1 MRTRMLGIASLGSLA
16 CLGMAVPAVAA
27 PFTLQDTYYGGIVN
41 PTMPAND
48 ISGGDTIEDPG
59 TKNFQIDSAV
69 VARPNAN
76 TLTVTINTWYAG
88 QPPLDGTNYGSLFFG
103 SVSDFKSVVPSNSQG
118 VTTLAGTLNDT
129 YHPGLW
135 TSAFTNGGLYSTGVS
150 LAGPLGTANDYPSN
164 NSVVQSY
171 TTATGKIIMSNVNG
185 DPVSYNGT
193 GNNGF
198 YFRQTQAV
206 EFDPNANATSINGI
220 TGSVS
225 VVNSVYGPND
235 TPITEG
241 SITYTINDGGFLGSS
256 FAISW
261 AMSCANDIIQGVIP
275 VQSGGLQSSTP
286 LPAAL
291 PLFVSGLGM
300 MGFFGARRKRRTAQA
315 SAA

>member
-1 MRTRMLGIASLGSLA
+1 M
-16 CLGMAVPAVAA
+16 AA
-27 PFTLQDTYYGGIVN
+27 PALAAPYTLQDNYYGGYVN

-48 ISGGDTIEDPG
+48 ISAGDTIENPG
-59 TKNFQIDSAV
+59 TKNFEIDNAV
-69 VARPNAN
+69 VARPSAN
-76 TLTVTINTWYAG
+76 TLTVTIKTWYAG

-103 SVSDFKSVVPSNSQG
+103 SVSDFKSQVPSNGQG

-135 TSAFTNGGLYSTGVS
+135 TTAFTNGGLYSTGVT
-150 LAGPLGTANDYPSN
+150 LLGAHGTANNYPAN

-171 TTATGKIIMSNVNG
+171 TTTTGKIIMSNVNG

-198 YFRQTQAV
+198 YFRQGQAV
-206 EFDPNANATSINGI
+206 EFDPTATPINGI
-220 TGSVS
+220 TGSMS
-225 VVNSVYGPND
+225 VVNSVYGPNN

-241 SITYTINDGGFLGSS
+241 SITYTINDGGFLGDS

-300 MGFFGARRKRRTAQA
+300 MGFFGARRKRRMAQA